1 MNLVLADV
9 LGTETVRRTMEVLRE
24 VLYGMNVGAD
34 GVLGVVTTLEFVQH
48 QLPELGHSNL
58 LVTQNITPEKTFG
71 TSTR

>member
-34 GVLGVVTTLEFVQH
+34 GVLSVVTTLEFVQH
-48 QLPELGHSNL
+48 QLP
-58 LVTQNITPEKTFG
+58 
-71 TSTR
+71 